1 MLEPHLPLCAVLQS
15 VAYLILGLKQDVLE
29 LRRAGPADG
38 QLVVKVANK
47 VHLHIGGRV
56 CSYCRTSVKMY
67 ETCLARIQDMNIG
80 LNDLQR

>member
-1 MLEPHLPLCAVLQS
+1 MFVCEPHLPLCAVLQS

-29 LRRAGPADG
+29 PRGAGPADG
-38 QLVVKVANK
+38 QLVVEVANT

-67 ETCLARIQDMNIG
+67 ETWHVWQEYRI
-80 LNDLQR
+80 